1 MKGLDKANID
11 AITINKLED
20 GRQMFMPC
28 YIGEDAEKPGRG
40 TPADGLR
47 SKATDPDPDM
57 PGAKEFRYI
66 AECSGRL
73 AGCEYLYSLGIS
85 EALAGDFSIGFDG
98 LFPSECPYAAAREA
112 TGGKLW
118 NALIIPSMSVGNVY
132 SFTAIDTRTGSIARI
147 GKPFPF
153 NPSVLYQH
161 EPAAIAL
168 SEIDALTVMQAAGV
182 PALGLGVLD
191 NAGFLLAY
199 MRKNREKLPRRP
211 LILALGTGKAERKE
225 AAYIAEQL
233 GRLGVPSLSA
243 DTKIYQGQG
252 TLNASYLSNR
262 RRFAAMLKSIA
273 KQAAALVTTDSPEA
287 AGREK
292 LNDATTTNQGD

>member
-1 MKGLDKANID
+1 
-11 AITINKLED
+11 
-20 GRQMFMPC
+20 MPC

-57 PGAKEFRYI
+57 PGVEEFRYI
-66 AECSGRL
+66 AKCSGQL
-73 AGCEYLYSLGIS
+73 AGCEYLYRLGIS

-98 LFPSECPYAAAREA
+98 LFPAECPYAEAGKAA
-112 TGGKLW
+112 GGKIW
-118 NALIIPSMSVGNVY
+118 PALIIPSMSIGNVY

-153 NPSVLYQH
+153 NPSALYQH

-182 PALGLGVLD
+182 PALGLGMLS

-211 LILALGTGKAERKE
+211 LILALGTDKAGRERAE
-225 AAYIAEQL
+225 YIARQL
-233 GRLGVPSLSA
+233 EKLGIPSLTA
-243 DTKIYQGQG
+243 DKQIYQGRG
-252 TLNASYLSNR
+252 TLAASRLTNR
-262 RRFAAMLKSIA
+262 RGFAAMLKSMR

>member
-1 MKGLDKANID
+1 
-11 AITINKLED
+11 
-20 GRQMFMPC
+20 MFMPC

-47 SKATDPDPDM
+47 SKATDPDPEM
-57 PGAKEFRYI
+57 PGVKEFRYI

-147 GKPFPF
+147 GKLFPF
-153 NPSVLYQH
+153 NPSALYQH
-161 EPAAIAL
+161 EPAVIAL

-182 PALGLGVLD
+182 PALGLGMLS

-199 MRKNREKLPRRP
+199 MRKNAGKLPRRP
-211 LILALGTGKAERKE
+211 LILALGTDKAGRERAE
-225 AAYIAEQL
+225 YIARQL
-233 GRLGVPSLSA
+233 EKLGIPSLTA
-243 DTKIYQGQG
+243 DKQIYQGRG
-252 TLNASYLSNR
+252 TLAASRLTNR
-262 RRFAAMLKSIA
+262 RGFAAMLKSMR
-273 KQAAALVTTDSPEA
+273 KQAAALTETDSPDK
-287 AGREK
+287 GREK
-292 LNDATTTNQGD
+292 LNDATTTN

>member
-57 PGAKEFRYI
+57 PGVEEFRYI
-66 AECSGRL
+66 AKCSGQL
-73 AGCEYLYSLGIS
+73 AGCEYLYRLGIS

-98 LFPSECPYAAAREA
+98 LFPAECPYAEAGKAA
-112 TGGKLW
+112 GGKIW
-118 NALIIPSMSVGNVY
+118 PALIIPSMSIGNVY

-153 NPSVLYQH
+153 NPSALYQH

-182 PALGLGVLD
+182 PALGLGMLS

-211 LILALGTGKAERKE
+211 LILALGTDKAGRERAE
-225 AAYIAEQL
+225 YIARQL
-233 GRLGVPSLSA
+233 EKLGIPSLTA
-243 DTKIYQGQG
+243 EKQIYQGQG

-262 RRFAAMLKSIA
+262 RRFAAMLKSMR
-273 KQAAALVTTDSPEA
+273 KQAAALTETDSPDK
-287 AGREK
+287 GREK
-292 LNDATTTNQGD
+292 LNDATTTN

>member
-1 MKGLDKANID
+1 
-11 AITINKLED
+11 
-20 GRQMFMPC
+20 MFMPC

-57 PGAKEFRYI
+57 PGVKEFRYI

-153 NPSVLYQH
+153 NPSALYQH
-161 EPAAIAL
+161 EPAVIAL

-182 PALGLGVLD
+182 PALGLGMLS

-211 LILALGTGKAERKE
+211 LILALGTDKAGRERAE
-225 AAYIAEQL
+225 YIARQL
-233 GRLGVPSLSA
+233 EKLGIPSLTA
-243 DTKIYQGQG
+243 DKQIYQGRG
-252 TLNASYLSNR
+252 TLAASRLTNR
-262 RRFAAMLKSIA
+262 RGFAAMLKSMRT
-273 KQAAALVTTDSPEA
+273 QAAALTETDSPDK
-287 AGREK
+287 GREK
-292 LNDATTTNQGD
+292 LNDATTTN

>member
-57 PGAKEFRYI
+57 PGVEEFRYI
-66 AECSGRL
+66 AKCSGQL
-73 AGCEYLYSLGIS
+73 AGCEYLYRLGIS

-98 LFPSECPYAAAREA
+98 LFPAECPYAEAGKAA
-112 TGGKLW
+112 GGKIW
-118 NALIIPSMSVGNVY
+118 PALIIPSMSIGNVY

-153 NPSVLYQH
+153 NPSALYQH

-182 PALGLGVLD
+182 PALGLGMLS

-211 LILALGTGKAERKE
+211 LVIALGTDKAGRERAE
-225 AAYIAEQL
+225 YIARQL
-233 GRLGVPSLSA
+233 EKLGIPSLTA
-243 DTKIYQGQG
+243 DKQIYQGQG

-262 RRFAAMLKSIA
+262 RGFAAMLKSMR
-273 KQAAALVTTDSPEA
+273 KQAAALTETDSPDK
-287 AGREK
+287 GREK
-292 LNDATTTNQGD
+292 LNDATTTN

>member
-1 MKGLDKANID
+1 
-11 AITINKLED
+11 
-20 GRQMFMPC
+20 MFMPC

-57 PGAKEFRYI
+57 PGVEEFRYI
-66 AECSGRL
+66 AKCSGQL
-73 AGCEYLYSLGIS
+73 AGCEYLYRLGIS

-153 NPSVLYQH
+153 NPSALYQH

-199 MRKNREKLPRRP
+199 MRKNAGKLPRRP
-211 LILALGTGKAERKE
+211 LILALGTDKAGRERAE
-225 AAYIAEQL
+225 YIARQL
-233 GRLGVPSLSA
+233 EKLGIPSLS
-243 DTKIYQGQG
+243 
-252 TLNASYLSNR
+252 
-262 RRFAAMLKSIA
+262 
-273 KQAAALVTTDSPEA
+273 
-287 AGREK
+287 GR
-292 LNDATTTNQGD
+292 

>member
-57 PGAKEFRYI
+57 PGVKEFRYI

-153 NPSVLYQH
+153 NPSALYQH
-161 EPAAIAL
+161 EPAVIAL

-182 PALGLGVLD
+182 PALGLGMLS

-211 LILALGTGKAERKE
+211 LILALGTDKAGRERAE
-225 AAYIAEQL
+225 YIARQL
-233 GRLGVPSLSA
+233 EKLGIPSLTA
-243 DTKIYQGQG
+243 DKQIYQGRG
-252 TLNASYLSNR
+252 TLAASRLTNR
-262 RRFAAMLKSIA
+262 RGFAAMLKSMRT
-273 KQAAALVTTDSPEA
+273 QAAALTETDSPDK
-287 AGREK
+287 GREK
-292 LNDATTTNQGD
+292 LNDATTTN